1 VDRGVIIGMKT
12 TTTRRRGD
20 TETGRKSRTACL
32 VTVALIAAA
41 CTMKAGREGVPH
53 DVESIIT
60 NVSDDIEQ
68 ERYEKIYN
76 EAADEWRR
84 DSTLDQSST
93 VFKIVKAKLGRVD
106 SRTFHSATE
115 ESKSGGPLP
124 GHSFIV
130 TYETKF
136 ERGEGME
143 TFTLV
148 ERNGH
153 WVLARYF
160 VNSTAL
166 K

>member
-1 VDRGVIIGMKT
+1 MKT
-12 TTTRRRGD
+12 SATRRRGD
-20 TETGRKSRTACL
+20 TETRRKSRITYL
-32 VTVALIAAA
+32 TVSVILISAMAVA
-41 CTMKAGREGVPH
+41 CTLKADRKGIPH
-53 DVESIIT
+53 DVESAIS
-60 NVSDDIEQ
+60 NASEDIEQ
-68 ERYEKIYN
+68 GRYEKIYN

-84 DSTLDQSST
+84 DSTIEQSNAAFNT
-93 VFKIVKAKLGRVD
+93 LKDKLGRVG
-106 SRTFHSATE
+106 SRTVHSATE
-115 ESKSGGPLP
+115 ENNSGGRLP
-124 GHSFIV
+124 GRSFVV

-153 WVLARYF
+153 WLLARYF

>member
-1 VDRGVIIGMKT
+1 MVSLLSLM
-12 TTTRRRGD
+12 
-20 TETGRKSRTACL
+20 
-32 VTVALIAAA
+32 AAA
-41 CTMKAGREGVPH
+41 CALKPGREGVPH
-53 DVESIIT
+53 DIESAVT
-60 NVSDDIEQ
+60 NVSDDIELR
-68 ERYEKIYN
+68 RYEKIYN

-84 DSTLDQSST
+84 DSTLVQST
-93 VFKIVKAKLGRVD
+93 AVFKTLKDKLGRVN
-106 SRTFHSATE
+106 SRTLHSAAE
-115 ESKSGGPLP
+115 GNNSGGPLP
-124 GHSFIV
+124 GHSFVV

-153 WVLARYF
+153 WLLARYF